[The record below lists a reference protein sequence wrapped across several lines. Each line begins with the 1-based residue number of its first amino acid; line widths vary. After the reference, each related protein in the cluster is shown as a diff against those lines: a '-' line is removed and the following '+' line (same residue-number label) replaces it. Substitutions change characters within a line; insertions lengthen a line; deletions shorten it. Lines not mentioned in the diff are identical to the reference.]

1 MQLSYM
7 GVDAHT
13 RQWKRQTSYGG
24 LLTENVVQA
33 IARDILA
40 EALTRL
46 EATGRYRPVLSI
58 HDEIISESSSKQ
70 SSVAAYEAII
80 TKNPAWGVGLPI
92 AAEAWQGKRYHK

>member
-24 LLTENVVQA
+24 LLTENVTQA
-33 IARDILA
+33 CARDVLA

-46 EATGRYRPVLSI
+46 EASGIYRPVLSI
-58 HDEIISESSSKQ
+58 HDEIVSEASLKEGSDAK
-70 SSVAAYEAII
+70 YEALI
-80 TKNPAWGVGLPI
+80 TQNPPWSSGLPI
-92 AAEAWQGKRYHK
+92 ATEVWHGTRYRK